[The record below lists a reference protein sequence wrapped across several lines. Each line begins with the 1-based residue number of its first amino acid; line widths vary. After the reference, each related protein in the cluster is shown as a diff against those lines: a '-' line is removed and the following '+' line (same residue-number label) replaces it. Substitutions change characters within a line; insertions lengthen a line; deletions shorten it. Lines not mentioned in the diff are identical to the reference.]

1 MRPTPLTMPPQVRG
15 LCKVNLALLVFALG
29 LSEPATPLS
38 AQENKPRTD
47 PREAREVLAPRKPA
61 GTPADAQAPTSPAT
75 SEGWIVVLA
84 GFREADRQAAADA
97 ALPKIRGVAGLEGA
111 FVSARSK
118 SVLIGVGHFKEASD
132 PEAQALLRRVREIVV
147 DGRKV
152 FADAFLA
159 PPTDQTNLG
168 ARPEYNLLSARKQFG
183 KRAAATLQV
192 AVYGRRDLANPT
204 AADLAETRRAAEQA
218 AASLRRD
225 GELAFY
231 YHGTRLS
238 MVTVGVFSNDDLKPG
253 ASPALEALRK
263 RFPHNL
269 YNGSGIREKTRAGGA
284 AGDLGLQKSEPVA
297 IPER

>member
-1 MRPTPLTMPPQVRG
+1 M
-15 LCKVNLALLVFALG
+15 LALTAGAAHREVCAQATK
-29 LSEPATPLS
+29 PAANP
-38 AQENKPRTD
+38 KD
-47 PREAREVLAPRKPA
+47 AREVLAPPTARKPA
-61 GTPADAQAPTSPAT
+61 GAPADAQAPTAAAT
-75 SEGWIVVLA
+75 SEGWTIVLA

-97 ALPKIRGVAGLEGA
+97 SLPKIRAVAGLEGA
-111 FVSARSK
+111 FVSARPK
-118 SVLIGVGHFKEASD
+118 SVLIGIGRFKDASD
-132 PEAQALLRRVREIVV
+132 PEAQTLLKRVREIVV
-147 DGRKV
+147 NGQKV

-168 ARPEYNLLSARKQFG
+168 ARPEYNLLTAREQFG

-204 AADLAETRRAAEQA
+204 PADLAETRRAAEQG

-238 MVTVGVFSNDDLKPG
+238 MVTVGVFSNEDLKPG

-269 YNGSGIREKTRAGGA
+269 YNGSGIREKTRAGGS